1 MLEFL
6 LNTVFKPEE
15 TYTIFLIGMLI
26 ASFIILYYV
35 REAVVERCG
44 EADYGE
50 ILPYPIVVAAIA
62 FVPVF
67 NAMVLILLIIIVLYS
82 LILLIIDYI
91 SEKTKK
97 NENRD

>member
-6 LNTVFKPEE
+6 LNTVFNPEK

-26 ASFIILYYV
+26 ASFIILYCV
-35 REAVVERCG
+35 RDAVVERCG

-67 NAMVLILLIIIVLYS
+67 QCDGLDTS
-82 LILLIIDYI
+82 DYHCVVF
-91 SEKTKK
+91 SYFV
-97 NENRD
+97 NY

>member
-26 ASFIILYYV
+26 ASFIILYCV
-35 REAVVERCG
+35 RDAVVERCG

-91 SEKTKK
+91 SKK
-97 NENRD
+97 NENRDKV